1 MAGRDAWN
9 QGRPDD
15 LAAFFAPNGDL
26 IAADGTHLTDRAAI
40 AEYYR
45 QALSGPYGSLRL
57 LNFKLLGSCQISAGV
72 SVIDGTWEVH
82 APAGAARASAAV
94 ASCDSLGAAHSRAFG
109 GRNAKTARRDDDR
122 SKARGL
128 HGAAARDGCGRRS
141 LARSGGG
148 RWRHDTSGA
157 GKGHQQN
164 CAPARHVILD
174 RAAGLQELRGLPRP
188 TASMKGR

>member
-1 MAGRDAWN
+1 MANTVSGAAEFLQSYLNAWN

-94 ASCDSLGAAHSRAFG
+94 ASPIGTFVVPLPTG
-109 GRNAKTARRDDDR
+109 GYLLR
-122 SKARGL
+122 
-128 HGAAARDGCGRRS
+128 HGSTFR
-141 LARSGGG
+141 
-148 RWRHDTSGA
+148 
-157 GKGHQQN
+157 
-164 CAPARHVILD
+164 
-174 RAAGLQELRGLPRP
+174 
-188 TASMKGR
+188 